1 MTALFLLST
10 RPCEKTS
17 PWRSAKSLERGRMQE
32 CTYSTDALHVAE
44 RLGSRDRLSSRLLNN
59 KSLLS
64 LRPGSRDSL
73 GRTND
78 DLEERNEVLEDE
90 QQTDVGAVGKHFLK
104 AVRELIVVRSEGVEV
119 VIETLKKRKQVSVR
133 VGTSRAFEER
143 RV

>member
-1 MTALFLLST
+1 M
-10 RPCEKTS
+10 
-17 PWRSAKSLERGRMQE
+17 
-32 CTYSTDALHVAE
+32 CTYSADTLHVAE

-59 KSLLS
+59 TSLLS

-119 VIETLKKRKQVSVR
+119 VIETLKKGKQGSVS
-133 VGTSRAFEER
+133 VGTSRAPEER